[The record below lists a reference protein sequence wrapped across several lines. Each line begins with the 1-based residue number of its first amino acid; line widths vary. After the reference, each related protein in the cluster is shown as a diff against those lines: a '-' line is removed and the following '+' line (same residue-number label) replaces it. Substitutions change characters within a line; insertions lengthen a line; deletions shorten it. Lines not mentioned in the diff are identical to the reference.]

1 MHEGCYIQVIV
12 PLRLEWTPWYKAP
25 RPVSEGTR
33 VAVVFAHRSY
43 TGVVLKAADAPEI
56 ESSKVQNI
64 IRIQDEL
71 APISREELAFWDFL
85 SSYYLCTI
93 GEVYKAAYPA
103 GKIQSEQKA
112 ANILERLRQR
122 LAVREEAL
130 TKKHKDNVRE
140 RLEAEREAIASQ
152 IEALT
157 RVPES
162 QAGKTKAG
170 PSKPLLITGGGRS
183 DEYISLCRNTLEKGL
198 NALVLTPEIAA
209 GEQLTAIF
217 EESFPGQVHSVNSH
231 ITEARR
237 RRIAEDVRCF
247 GAQIV
252 IGARSALFLPFSRLG
267 LIIVENEQDVLFKQ
281 TEPAPRYNARDAAV
295 MLGRIHG
302 ADVVLGTPSPS
313 LESYHNALTG
323 KYMLK
328 EMPQPETS
336 MTIINVASEKRKN
349 GMVGPLSRKLIDA
362 AAEAGGP
369 VALIRGWE
377 KPDELMELAGR
388 TLEGIETD
396 IFTVQ
401 QARLSDLRRY
411 SLVAVLQADAL
422 FPADD
427 FRADER
433 AAQTLAMLREQCC
446 GAFIVQTAKPEH
458 PVFSSFGS
466 IYPKL
471 LEERQQFGLPPFT
484 RLIDT
489 DFGGRKERL
498 TLTPDRSLTQKKE
511 DLRRRAADFEKKS
524 GGRVRVIIDVDPI
537 V

>member
-1 MHEGCYIQVIV
+1 MHEGCYIQVV
-12 PLRLEWTPWYKAP
+12 LPLRLEWIPWYKAP
-25 RPVSEGTR
+25 RTVSEGTR
-33 VAVVFAHRSY
+33 VSVVFAHRTY
-43 TGVVLKAADAPEI
+43 TGVVLKASDTPGI
-56 ESSKVQNI
+56 EPAKVQNI

-71 APISREELAFWDFL
+71 APVSKEGLEFWDFL
-85 SSYYLCTI
+85 SGYYLCTI

-103 GKIQSEQKA
+103 GKIKSEQKA

-122 LAVREEAL
+122 LAIREEAL
-130 TKKHKDNVRE
+130 TKKHKDSVRE
-140 RLEAEREAIASQ
+140 RLEAERDSIAAQ

-157 RVPES
+157 KLPAARGET
-162 QAGKTKAG
+162 AKAN
-170 PSKPLLITGGGRS
+170 PAKPVLLTGGGRT
-183 DEYISLCRNTLEKGL
+183 DEYLRLCRETLEKGL
-198 NALVLTPEIAA
+198 NVLVLTPEIAA

-217 EESFPGQVHSVNSH
+217 EEAFPGQVHSINSH

-237 RRIAEDVRCF
+237 RRIAEDVRSF

-302 ADVVLGTPSPS
+302 AEVVLGTPSPS

-323 KYMLK
+323 KYKLV
-328 EMPQPETS
+328 ETRQPATP
-336 MTIINVASEKRKN
+336 MTIISIAAEKRKN
-349 GMVGPLSRKLIDA
+349 GMIGPLSRKLQDA
-362 AAEAGGP
+362 AAKAGGP

-377 KPDELMELAGR
+377 KPDELLELAGR
-388 TLEGIETD
+388 LLEGIETD
-396 IFTVQ
+396 ILTVQ
-401 QARLSDLRRY
+401 QARISDLRRY
-411 SLVAVLQADAL
+411 QLLAVLQADAL

-433 AAQTLAMLREQCC
+433 AAQTLAMLREQCS

-471 LEERQQFGLPPFT
+471 LEERKQFGLPPFT

-498 TLTPDRSLTQKKE
+498 TLTPDRSLAQKKQ
-511 DLRRRAADFEKKS
+511 DLRNRAAAFEKKS

-537 V
+537 I

>member
-1 MHEGCYIQVIV
+1 M
-12 PLRLEWTPWYKAP
+12 
-25 RPVSEGTR
+25 S
-33 VAVVFAHRSY
+33 VVFAHRTY
-43 TGVVLKAADAPEI
+43 TGVVLKASDTPGI
-56 ESSKVQNI
+56 EPAKVQNI

-71 APISREELAFWDFL
+71 APVSKEELEFWDFL
-85 SSYYLCTI
+85 SCYYLCTI

-103 GKIQSEQKA
+103 GKIKSEQKA

-122 LAVREEAL
+122 LAIREEAL
-130 TKKHKDNVRE
+130 TKKHKDSVRE
-140 RLEAEREAIASQ
+140 RLEAERDSIAAQ

-157 RVPES
+157 KLPAARGET
-162 QAGKTKAG
+162 AKAN
-170 PSKPLLITGGGRS
+170 PAKPVLLTGGGRTE
-183 DEYISLCRNTLEKGL
+183 EYLHLCRETLEKGL
-198 NALVLTPEIAA
+198 NVLVLTPEIAA
-209 GEQLTAIF
+209 GEQLTAVF
-217 EESFPGQVHSVNSH
+217 EEFFPGQVHSVNSH

-237 RRIAEDVRCF
+237 RRIAEDIRCF

-302 ADVVLGTPSPS
+302 AEVVLGTPSPS
-313 LESYHNALTG
+313 LESYHNALTN
-323 KYMLK
+323 KYILK
-328 EMPQPETS
+328 ETQQPAPLV
-336 MTIINVASEKRKN
+336 TIISIAAERRKN

-362 AAEAGGP
+362 AKSGGP

-377 KPDELMELAGR
+377 KPDELLEVAGR
-388 TLEGIETD
+388 TLEDIETD

-411 SLVAVLQADAL
+411 ALVALLQADAL

-498 TLTPDRSLTQKKE
+498 TLTPDRSLAQKKE
-511 DLRRRAADFEKKS
+511 DLRKRAADFEKKS

-537 V
+537 I